1 MHQNIAGMSQQDTY
15 IKNKRAYFEYS
26 ILDKYTAGIKLMG
39 TEIKSIREG
48 KANLNDAFCTFIDNQ
63 LYVRNL
69 HISEY
74 SYGSFYNHE
83 AKRDRVLLL
92 NKKELKKLQ
101 TRGEEKG
108 LTIVP
113 LSLFINERGFA
124 KLEIGLAQGKKTY
137 DKRETMKERD
147 TKIEIDRAMKR

>member
-1 MHQNIAGMSQQDTY
+1 MSQQDIY

-26 ILDKYTAGIKLMG
+26 ILDNYTAGIKLLG

-113 LSLFINERGFA
+113 LALFINDRGFA

-147 TKIEIDRAMKR
+147 TKIEMDRAMKR

>member
-1 MHQNIAGMSQQDTY
+1 MSQDKVY
-15 IKNKRAYFEYS
+15 IKNKKAYFEFNV
-26 ILDKYTAGIKLMG
+26 LDKYTAGIQLLG

-48 KANLNDAFCTFIDNQ
+48 KANLNDAFCSFINEQ

-92 NKKELKKLQ
+92 NKKELKKLK
-101 TRGEEKG
+101 TKTEEKG
-108 LTIVP
+108 FTIIP
-113 LSLFINERGFA
+113 LALFISERGFA
-124 KLEIGLAQGKKTY
+124 KLEIALAQGKKAF
-137 DKRETMKERD
+137 DKRDSIKERD
-147 TKIEIDRAMKR
+147 SKIELDRAMKR

>member
-1 MHQNIAGMSQQDTY
+1 MSQQDIY

-26 ILDKYTAGIKLMG
+26 ILDKYTAGIKLLG

-48 KANLNDAFCTFIDNQ
+48 KANLGDAFCTFIDNQ
-63 LYVRNL
+63 LYVRTL

-113 LSLFINERGFA
+113 LALFINERGFA

-147 TKIEIDRAMKR
+147 TKVEMDRAMKR

>member
-1 MHQNIAGMSQQDTY
+1 MSENLY
-15 IKNKRAYFEYS
+15 IKNKKAYFEYS
-26 ILDKYTAGIKLMG
+26 ILDKYTAGIKLLG

-74 SYGSFYNHE
+74 SHGSFYNHE

-101 TRGEEKG
+101 TRSEEKG

-113 LSLFINERGFA
+113 LAMFISDRGFA

-147 TKIEIDRAMKR
+147 TKVEMDRAMKR